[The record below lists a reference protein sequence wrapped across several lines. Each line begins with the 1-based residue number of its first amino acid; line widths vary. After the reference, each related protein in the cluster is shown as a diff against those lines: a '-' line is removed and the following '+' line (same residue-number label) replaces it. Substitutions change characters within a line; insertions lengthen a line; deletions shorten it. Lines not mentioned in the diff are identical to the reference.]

1 MRGYSVIGLVEP
13 KKSANVGGVMR
24 AAHCFRAAMVVLGG
38 TRPKLFI
45 RKIPADVTK
54 TWKHIPIVEAVNP
67 LSVIPFDAETV
78 AVEITEDAKDLSEF
92 RHPER
97 AYYLFGPEDGNIS
110 KEILEQCKYKV
121 KIDTSHCMNLA
132 ATVNVVLYDRLAKEK
147 RNGNGC

>member
-1 MRGYSVIGLVEP
+1 M
-13 KKSANVGGVMR
+13 NVVCNG
-24 AAHCFRAAMVVLGG
+24 
-38 TRPKLFI
+38 
-45 RKIPADVTK
+45 KIVFLLSHA
-54 TWKHIPIVEAVNP
+54 NP

-110 KEILEQCKYKV
+110 KEIMEQCKYKV